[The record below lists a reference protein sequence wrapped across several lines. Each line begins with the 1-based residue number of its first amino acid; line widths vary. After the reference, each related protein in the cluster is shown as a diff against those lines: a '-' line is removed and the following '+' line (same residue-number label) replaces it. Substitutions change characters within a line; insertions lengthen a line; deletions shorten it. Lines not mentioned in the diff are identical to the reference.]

1 MVIIYLSLSDVH
13 RLMLLL
19 QHSTILRKFIE
30 VMNLYNTAQ
39 VDYRDGCKK
48 RLQRQMEISES
59 KNECALPSLSYNAPS
74 KVLY

>member
-1 MVIIYLSLSDVH
+1 
-13 RLMLLL
+13 MLT

-48 RLQRQMEISES
+48 RLQRQMEISEL
-59 KNECALPSLSYNAPS
+59 KIRVWFTLCILSTDGSWSQSSSHY
-74 KVLY
+74 L